1 VKRSIT
7 TFFSISLDHAEDI
20 CFRLRNWETW
30 HWLAKYIPLMPAW
43 MWFCIR
49 SRSLWFFTSSNPTL
63 TFGGFDGESK
73 KEMYEQL
80 PPGSFPKT
88 VYISQS
94 LSFAEVLKLFESNG
108 FTWPIAVKP
117 DVGRMGFMFR
127 QIHNKEEL
135 HVYHNKMSVDYLLQ
149 EFVLYP
155 IEVSVFYYR
164 FPNENKGTITGF
176 VRKDYLEVKGDG
188 KSTLRQL
195 IEKYPRVRFRR
206 DEMFCKHA
214 DRLNDV
220 LPDNEAYCLS
230 HALNLS
236 RGGKLVSLEHE
247 KDHRLLSVFDSL
259 SLYAKHFYYGRY
271 DIKCASIEELKQGK
285 NFTILE
291 YNGSGA
297 EPHHVYG
304 NGLTFFQA
312 IKILLHHWSIL
323 FRISRQNNLNGI
335 PYWDFARGY
344 RQFRKASEH
353 ISILKKLDHDPALIS
368 H

>member
-1 VKRSIT
+1 VKRSGN
-7 TFFSISLDHAEDI
+7 TFFSVSFSLAENI
-20 CFRLRNWETW
+20 FLRLQDWETW
-30 HWLAKYIPLMPAW
+30 HWLAKYIPLIPAW
-43 MWFCIR
+43 VWFCIR

-73 KEMYEQL
+73 KEMYDQL

-88 VYISQS
+88 LYIAHS
-94 LSFAEVLKLFESNG
+94 LPFEEVLRLAESSD

-127 QIHNKEEL
+127 QIHNAEEL
-135 HVYHNKMSVDYLLQ
+135 RVYHSKMPVDYLIQ
-149 EFVLYP
+149 DFVRYP

-164 FPNENKGTITGF
+164 FPNEKKGTITGF

-188 KSTLRQL
+188 KSTLLEL
-195 IEKYPRVRFRR
+195 IEAYPRVRFRKE
-206 DEMFCKHA
+206 EMHSKHSH
-214 DRLNDV
+214 RLGDV
-220 LPDNEAYCLS
+220 LPENEVYCLS

-247 KDHRLLSVFDSL
+247 KDDRLLKVFDNL
-259 SLYAKHFYYGRY
+259 SHYAKHFYYGRY
-271 DIKCASIEELKQGK
+271 DIKCASIEDLKEGK

-304 NGLTFFQA
+304 NGLTYFQA
-312 IKILLHHWSIL
+312 VKILLHHWSIL
-323 FRISRQNNLNGI
+323 FRISRQNNLNGM
-335 PYWDFARGY
+335 PYWDFAKGY
-344 RQFRKASEH
+344 RQFRKANEH
-353 ISILKKLDHDPALIS
+353 ISILKKLDHDPMLTS
-368 H
+368 R

>member
-1 VKRSIT
+1 VKRSIN
-7 TFFSISLDHAEDI
+7 TFFSASLSHAENI

-88 VYISQS
+88 VYVSQS
-94 LSFAEVLKLFESNG
+94 LPFDEVLSLFKSSG
-108 FTWPIAVKP
+108 ISWPIAVKP

-127 QIHNKEEL
+127 QIHNTEEL
-135 HVYHNKMSVDYLLQ
+135 RMYHTKMPVDYLLQ
-149 EFVLYP
+149 EFVRHP

-164 FPNENKGTITGF
+164 FPNEKKGTITGF

-188 KSTLRQL
+188 KSTLREL
-195 IEKYPRVRFRR
+195 IENYPRVRFRKE
-206 DEMFCKHA
+206 EMFSKHA
-214 DRLNDV
+214 DRLGDV
-220 LPDNEAYCLS
+220 LPENEVYYLS

-247 KDHRLLSVFDSL
+247 KDDRLLTVFDNL

-271 DIKCASIEELKQGK
+271 DIKCASIEELKEGK
-285 NFTILE
+285 NFAILE

-304 NGLTFFQA
+304 NGFTFFQA
-312 IKILLHHWSIL
+312 IKILLDHWSIL

-353 ISILKKLDHDPALIS
+353 ISLLKKLDHDSALIS
-368 H
+368 R